1 MNQANTNDV
10 GTLTMYQ
17 LFSIATDN
25 ASEAM
30 SKWTSGKI
38 TLSLEE
44 VCEVTLGEVPQEMDV
59 SDELLTMVVH
69 CLEGDLGGQ
78 LILTFDDEN
87 GRHLAASL
95 LGREISTDP
104 EWSDLEKSAL
114 CETGNILSGAYMKVL
129 TEAIDAKLV
138 PSAPYFIQ
146 DYGASI
152 LQQAVVAQAMISDRV
167 LICRTNFQREGES
180 LKWNVFFVPT
190 EDLLEKLEHTV
201 AVEAS

>member
-1 MNQANTNDV
+1 MNKIDAPEIAKP
-10 GTLTMYQ
+10 TMNQ
-17 LFSIATDN
+17 LFSSATED

-30 SKWTSGKI
+30 CKWTNGQI
-38 TLSLEE
+38 TLSLDEVYEATIEE
-44 VCEVTLGEVPQEMDV
+44 MPQEMQV
-59 SDELLTMVVH
+59 GDELLTMVVH

-78 LILTFDDEN
+78 LILTFDEQN
-87 GRHLAASL
+87 GRQLAASL
-95 LGREISTDP
+95 LGREVSSEP
-104 EWSDLEKSAL
+104 QWSELEKSAL

-129 TEAIDAKLV
+129 TQAIDAKLV
-138 PSAPYFIQ
+138 PSAPYFVQ

-201 AVEAS
+201 KAQV

>member
-1 MNQANTNDV
+1 MNETNGIDIKRPS
-10 GTLTMYQ
+10 MDQ
-17 LFSIATDN
+17 LFSAATED
-25 ASEAM
+25 ASKAM
-30 SKWTSGKI
+30 GKWTHGQI

-44 VCEVTLGEVPQEMDV
+44 VIEVTLEEVSQEIEV
-59 SDELLTMVVH
+59 GDELLTMVVH

-78 LILTFDDEN
+78 LILTFDEQN
-87 GRHLAASL
+87 GRQLAASL
-95 LGREISTDP
+95 LGREVGSDP
-104 EWSDLEKSAL
+104 EWSALEQSAL

-138 PSAPYFIQ
+138 PSAPYFMQ

-152 LQQAVVAQAMISDRV
+152 LQQAVAAQAMLSDRV

-201 AVEAS
+201 ST

>member
-1 MNQANTNDV
+1 MSEVCDRDV
-10 GTLTMYQ
+10 EPPTINRL
-17 LFSIATDN
+17 LSAATED

-30 SKWTSGKI
+30 CKWTSGQI
-38 TLSLEE
+38 TLSLDE
-44 VCEVTLGEVPQEMDV
+44 VCEATLEEMPRELDFG
-59 SDELLTMVVH
+59 DELLTMVVH

-78 LILTFDDEN
+78 LILTFDEQN
-87 GRHLAASL
+87 GRQLAASL
-95 LGREISTDP
+95 LGREVSDDP
-104 EWSDLEKSAL
+104 EWSELEKSAL

-167 LICRTNFQREGES
+167 LICRTNFQRAGES

-190 EDLLEKLEHTV
+190 EDLLEKLEHPV
-201 AVEAS
+201 KALA